1 MSDFQNQQVRGEQDQ
16 PKNREAEPGAMQWP
30 ATAEVRKMIADHSA
44 NPTRIARLV
53 NDHPKARDEIM
64 ALVHQSLGNAYA
76 VRVTDAINRIFDSEN
91 EGGSDSKDIKRPDA
105 AKIDAATEEV
115 RKPDD
120 APVQYEAADGRILTA
135 GKGPATS
142 KDELRANADFK
153 GPVDTSSGEG
163 KKTTDP
169 AKARAAADEAS
180 ASDAELGVGTKK
192 ATDPVKAA
200 AAADEANASDAEL
213 GVGGGQKSAKVAKDE
228 TVVGAS
234 SEVKAPEIVKQT
246 EVLKDPTQKADEPQ
260 KADANKDDEGENEAV
275 GGTKPDIGPVKVTAS
290 VLRVRSTPTI
300 GRDNILG
307 RLMRNQVVEAIGHQ
321 GDWVEINY
329 RGQTAF
335 IHSSFVVGA
344 QEAPAP
350 KTAEPPTAAAAT

>member
-1 MSDFQNQQVRGEQDQ
+1 MSDFQNQQVGGEQDDL
-16 PKNREAEPGAMQWP
+16 KNREAEPVAKEWP
-30 ATAEVRKMIADHSA
+30 ATAEVRRMIASHA
-44 NPTRIARLV
+44 AHPTGVATILNA
-53 NDHPKARDEIM
+53 HPKARQEIM
-64 ALVHQSLGNAYA
+64 ALIHQTLGNGFAQEVIEA
-76 VRVTDAINRIFDSEN
+76 SVRLMKADADGKPGEDPRSPSKATTDA
-91 EGGSDSKDIKRPDA
+91 A
-105 AKIDAATEEV
+105 ADEV
-115 RKPDD
+115 RKPDN
-120 APVQYEAADGRILTA
+120 APTLYEAADGRILKQ

-142 KDELRANADFK
+142 QDELRANADDK
-153 GPVDTSSGEG
+153 APLNTPI
-163 KKTTDP
+163 TDP
-169 AKARAAADEAS
+169 AKSRAAADEAS

-200 AAADEANASDAEL
+200 AAADEANASDAEF

-228 TVVGAS
+228 TVIGAS